1 MRYIVI
7 TTLLAGL
14 LVASFPIKGHAEG
27 DFDGP
32 FQLGTHGDLYVQSS
46 TTECSEFTVLQLRAN
61 DPAAMKDRVSAVGQ
75 LLDEIYVEQLCPQ
88 SKYLSLV
95 LADSAGAVIDT
106 FQLDRHD
113 GFNVVSEV
121 AAPAP
126 TPAPSPAV
134 EPDVAAVPA
143 APAAPP
149 APVEAPPAEAVRVVA
164 EDAVAPDPAP
174 EEAEVAAPAPTP
186 APSPAVEPDVAAVPA
201 APAAPPAPVEAPPAE
216 AVRVVAPADFQAH
229 TILDWL
235 SSIFSDAEVLGAV
248 AANPKGINAGIINA
262 AITTLKDR
270 LNNRD
275 DALFDTWKKSLADSG
290 MLRNYVGQYPVK
302 KQSAALLAFLA
313 HWRNWPDPY
322 LPFQRKLMPALIDLQ
337 NSTLMPACARQVSQL
352 HELDAKELSTP
363 MIWSGA
369 YFEFGQF
376 ICFLALDHTISG
388 IERPGWF
395 SSKPYAVSLQKFG
408 RNVERLRLEP
418 VEDADIH
425 VVRSL
430 MLDNRILQNIKTRF
444 PKPDKL
450 E

>member
-1 MRYIVI
+1 D
-7 TTLLAGL
+7 A
-14 LVASFPIKGHAEG
+14 VAP
-27 DFDGP
+27 
-32 FQLGTHGDLYVQSS
+32 
-46 TTECSEFTVLQLRAN
+46 
-61 DPAAMKDRVSAVGQ
+61 DPAPEEA
-75 LLDEIYVEQLCPQ
+75 
-88 SKYLSLV
+88 
-95 LADSAGAVIDT
+95 
-106 FQLDRHD
+106 
-113 GFNVVSEV
+113 EV
-121 AAPAP
+121 AAPALA
-126 TPAPSPAV
+126 PAPSPAV
-134 EPDVAAVPA
+134 EPDDVAV
-143 APAAPP
+143 APA
-149 APVEAPPAEAVRVVA
+149 APVEAPRAEAVRVVA

-174 EEAEVAAPAPTP
+174 EEAEVASPAPAA
-186 APSPAVEPDVAAVPA
+186 APSPAVEPDDVAAAPA
-201 APAAPPAPVEAPPAE
+201 APAAPPAPVETQH
-216 AVRVVAPADFQAH
+216 VVAPADFLAP
-229 TILDWL
+229 TMLDWL
-235 SSIFSDAEVLGAV
+235 SSIFSDAEVLETV

-270 LNNRD
+270 LNDRD

-430 MLDNRILQNIKTRF
+430 MLDNRILQSIKTRF
-444 PKPDKL
+444 PKPDKP

>member
-113 GFNVVSEV
+113 GFNVVS
-121 AAPAP
+121 
-126 TPAPSPAV
+126 
-134 EPDVAAVPA
+134 
-143 APAAPP
+143 
-149 APVEAPPAEAVRVVA
+149 
-164 EDAVAPDPAP
+164 
-174 EEAEVAAPAPTP
+174 EVAAPAPTP

>member
-7 TTLLAGL
+7 TTLLAGS
-14 LVASFPIKGHAEG
+14 LVASFPIKGHAEVG
-27 DFDGP
+27 FDGP
-32 FQLGTHGDLYVQSS
+32 FQLGSHGDLYVQSS

-75 LLDEIYVEQLCPQ
+75 LLDEIYVDQLCPQ

-95 LADSAGAVIDT
+95 LADSAGTVIDT

-121 AAPAP
+121 AAPALA
-126 TPAPSPAV
+126 PAPSPAV
-134 EPDVAAVPA
+134 EPDDVAV
-143 APAAPP
+143 APA
-149 APVEAPPAEAVRVVA
+149 APVEAPRAEAVRVVA

-174 EEAEVAAPAPTP
+174 EEAEVASPAPAA
-186 APSPAVEPDVAAVPA
+186 APSPAVEPDDVAAAPA
-201 APAAPPAPVEAPPAE
+201 APAAPPAPVETQH
-216 AVRVVAPADFQAH
+216 VVAPADFLAP
-229 TILDWL
+229 TMLDWL
-235 SSIFSDAEVLGAV
+235 SSIFSDAEVLETV

-270 LNNRD
+270 LNDRD

-430 MLDNRILQNIKTRF
+430 MLDNRILQSIKTRF
-444 PKPDKL
+444 PKPDKP

>member
-7 TTLLAGL
+7 TTLLAGS
-14 LVASFPIKGHAEG
+14 LVASFPIKGHAEVG
-27 DFDGP
+27 FDGP
-32 FQLGTHGDLYVQSS
+32 FQLGSHGDLYVQSS

-75 LLDEIYVEQLCPQ
+75 LLDEIYVDQLCPQ

-95 LADSAGAVIDT
+95 LADSAGTVIDT

-121 AAPAP
+121 AAPALA
-126 TPAPSPAV
+126 PAPSPAV
-134 EPDVAAVPA
+134 EPDDVAAAPA

-149 APVEAPPAEAVRVVA
+149 APVE
-164 EDAVAPDPAP
+164 
-174 EEAEVAAPAPTP
+174 TQH
-186 APSPAVEPDVAAVPA
+186 
-201 APAAPPAPVEAPPAE
+201 
-216 AVRVVAPADFQAH
+216 VVAPADFLAP
-229 TILDWL
+229 TMLDWL
-235 SSIFSDAEVLGAV
+235 SSIFSDAEVLETV

-270 LNNRD
+270 LNDRD

-430 MLDNRILQNIKTRF
+430 MLDNRILQSIKTRF
-444 PKPDKL
+444 PKPDKP